1 MEIRVDDLRGPEIAR
16 LLQEHLDSMKLLS
29 PPGSVHALDPGK
41 LRQPDITFWCAWQ
54 DNELLGCG
62 ALKEL
67 DAAHGEIKSMRTA
80 IAHLRQGVAAKMLEH
95 IIEEARRRKYRRLSL
110 ETGTAQAFAPAHRLY
125 AQLGFEPCGTFGGY
139 IDDPHSVFMTKTL

>member
-1 MEIRVDDLRGPEIAR
+1 MEIRIDDLRGPEIAR
-16 LLQEHLDSMKLLS
+16 LLREHLDSMKLLS
-29 PPGSVHALDPGK
+29 PPGSVHALDLDK

-54 DNELLGCG
+54 DEELQGCG

-80 IAHLRQGVAAKMLEH
+80 IAHLRKGVATKMLEH
-95 IIEEARRRKYRRLSL
+95 IIEEARRRKYQRLSL

-125 AQLGFEPCGTFGGY
+125 AQLGFEPFGPFGSY
-139 IDDPHSVFMTKTL
+139 INDPHSVFMTKTL

>member
-1 MEIRVDDLRGPEIAR
+1 MEIRIDDLRGPEIAR
-16 LLQEHLDSMKLLS
+16 LLREHLDSMKLLS
-29 PPGSVHALDPGK
+29 PPGSVHALDLGK

-54 DNELLGCG
+54 DEELQGCG

-80 IAHLRQGVAAKMLEH
+80 IANLRKGVATKMLEH
-95 IIEEARRRKYRRLSL
+95 IIEEARRRKYQRLSL

-125 AQLGFEPCGTFGGY
+125 AQLAFEPCGPFGSY
-139 IDDPHSVFMTKTL
+139 INDPHSVFMTKTL